1 MSDHVVENFIC
12 TLPWRIGNTI
22 ELLVDGD
29 QFFPRI
35 LDACAQARHSIDIE
49 MYLFESGQIANRFIS
64 TLSAAVERGVRV
76 RLLLDHFGSYHLDQ
90 QDVLLLRQRNIDLRF
105 FNRVERHKMVRNL
118 SRDHRKIIT
127 VDQQLAFVGGA
138 GITDAFS
145 PQVSGRRAWRELM
158 VEIRGPAVNDCQI
171 LFERTWANHDAVHTE
186 HLRERI
192 LHWRQPVYNAHHMN
206 RSISQ
211 ARVNA
216 TRGMGNKPIMGALLS
231 EMKKAESCI
240 WISTA
245 YFFPAR
251 KLVNLL
257 RKAARNGIDVR
268 LLLPGPHTDHPGVR
282 FAGRSWYKM
291 LLKDGVRV
299 YEYQPR
305 FLHMKLA
312 LVDDWCSLGSCN
324 FDRWNL
330 RWNLEANLEV
340 IDHEFA
346 SQVEAM
352 LVNDFTQSVEYTH
365 ERWKQRGLLEKIREH
380 VWKYVGLFLSRLT
393 NQ

>member
-1 MSDHVVENFIC
+1 MPERIVENFTC
-12 TLPWRIGNTI
+12 TLPWRTGNHI
-22 ELLVDGD
+22 ELLADGD

-35 LDACAQARHSIDIE
+35 LAAIDQATHFIDIE
-49 MYLFESGQIANRFIS
+49 MYLFESGHTANRFIS
-64 TLSAAVERGVRV
+64 ALSAAIERGVHI
-76 RLLLDHFGSYHLDQ
+76 RLLVDYFGSYGLNQH
-90 QDVLLLRQRNIDLRF
+90 DVMLLQERGVELRF
-105 FNRVERHKMVRNL
+105 FNRMRHYKLIRNL

-127 VDQQLAFVGGA
+127 IDRRIAFTGGA
-138 GITDAFS
+138 GITDEFS
-145 PQVSGRRAWRELM
+145 PTTAGKLAWRELM
-158 VEIRGPAVNDCQI
+158 VEISGPVVSDCQI
-171 LFERTWANHDAVHTE
+171 LFERAWANHDAIHTE

-192 LHWRQPVYNAHHMN
+192 HGFNPPAYNAHHMN
-206 RSISQ
+206 RSIPQ
-211 ARVNA
+211 ARMNA
-216 TRGMGNKPIMGALLS
+216 TRGLGNKPIMGALLA
-231 EMKKAESCI
+231 EIKKAETCI

-245 YFFPAR
+245 YFYPSA
-251 KLVNLL
+251 KLLKLL
-257 RKAARNGIDVR
+257 RKAAQRGIDVR

-282 FAGRSWYKM
+282 FAGRSWYHA
-291 LLKDGVRV
+291 LLKDGVRI

-346 SQVEAM
+346 ANVEAM
-352 LVNDFTQSVEYTH
+352 LVNDFAQSVEYTVML
-365 ERWKQRGLLEKIREH
+365 WKQRSLLEKIRERL
-380 VWKYVGLFLSRLT
+380 WKYVGMFLSRLT